1 MSLHFFKTVQ
11 RTIKHWYL
19 PLLAGIVLIALG
31 IWTFKEPVDSYVA
44 LAFLFSL
51 GFVLSGLFESI
62 FSIVNRDVIDS
73 WGWHLAMGIITLI
86 VGVLMFM
93 NPEITMLTLPFYVGF
108 VILFRSMNAIGVAL
122 DLKSYGILDW
132 GNIMAVGIVG
142 IFLAFVLLWNPLFAG
157 LSIVIWTG
165 IALVIAGI
173 LNIMISFKLKK
184 IHDIPKT
191 ISKDLKREFNEGLK
205 KKYNEFKTHIE
216 DLASDE
222 QE

>member
-1 MSLHFFKTVQ
+1 MSLHFFKTVK

-19 PLLAGIVLIALG
+19 PLLAGIVLIAIG

-44 LAFLFSL
+44 LALLFSL
-51 GFVLSGLFESI
+51 SFVVSGLFEAI
-62 FSIVNRDVIDS
+62 FSIANRDVIDS

-93 NPEITMLTLPFYVGF
+93 NPDITMLTLPFYVGF

-132 GNIMAVGIVG
+132 GNIMAIGIVG

-165 IALVIAGI
+165 IASYGRLSKSFAKYFDRSCRRSQVFPLYRSAG
-173 LNIMISFKLKK
+173 LALFQL
-184 IHDIPKT
+184 
-191 ISKDLKREFNEGLK
+191 L
-205 KKYNEFKTHIE
+205 TH
-216 DLASDE
+216 SGYSS
-222 QE
+222 